1 VDAHVPAGDGKAIAW
16 LYSHGRVLNRT
27 AQDDGG
33 VTLEVRLTPQ
43 ALGQFEQLFPEAEL
57 RA

>member
-1 VDAHVPAGDGKAIAW
+1 
-16 LYSHGRVLNRT
+16 VLNRT

-33 VTLEVRLTPQ
+33 VMLEVRLTPQ